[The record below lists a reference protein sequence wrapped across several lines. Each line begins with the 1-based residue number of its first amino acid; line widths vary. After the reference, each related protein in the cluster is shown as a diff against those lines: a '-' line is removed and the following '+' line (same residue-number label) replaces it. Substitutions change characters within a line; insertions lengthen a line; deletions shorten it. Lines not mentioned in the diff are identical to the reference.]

1 MGKLDDVLAGINKKL
16 YKEYQDY
23 GIPAEDRLFDQLDA
37 DTTQKALADA
47 TKARRTLGQVDDRN
61 ASRFGVTKN
70 SAQQGNSDR
79 RTLLSTRASS
89 ADAGNNA
96 IIADEDRELNTM
108 QTLMNQGAG
117 LRNAAQGGLGVA
129 AANEQAKE
137 AAYNQAKQQY
147 KSNVTGALGS
157 AAGFAAAAFLI

>member
-16 YKEYQDY
+16 YQEYKDY
-23 GIPAEDRLFDQLDA
+23 GIPAEDRLFDQLDV
-37 DTTQKALADA
+37 DTTQQAIADA

-70 SAQQGNSDR
+70 SAQQGNSER
-79 RTLLSTRASS
+79 RTLLSTRSAV

-96 IIADEDRELNTM
+96 IIDDDARELGTL
-108 QTLMNQGAG
+108 QTLMNQGAS

-137 AAYNQAKQQY
+137 SAYNQAKQQY
-147 KSNVTGALGS
+147 KSNATGAVGSLLG
-157 AAGFAAAAFLI
+157 AGAAFLI